1 MKIAVAS
8 DDRKTI
14 SHHFGRATG
23 FVIFEVENNSIIN
36 QEYRK
41 NIGKSTGECG
51 SCNHDVMIN
60 NIKDCDVLISYG
72 MGRRIYDDLTKDNI
86 QVVVTDE
93 ETVDAAVKRFIKKE
107 LENRL
112 DKLH

>member
-14 SHHFGRATG
+14 SHHFGRASG
-23 FVIFEVENNSIIN
+23 FEIFEIKNNRIFN
-36 QEYRK
+36 QVYRK
-41 NIGKSTGECG
+41 NIGKRTGECG
-51 SCNHDVMIN
+51 SCNHDVMITN
-60 NIKDCDVLISYG
+60 LKDCDVLICYG
-72 MGRRIYDDLTKDNI
+72 MGRRIYDDLTKNNI
-86 QVVVTDE
+86 QAVVTDE
-93 ETVDAAVKRFIKKE
+93 KTVDEAVKKFIKKE

>member
-14 SHHFGRATG
+14 SHHFGSASG
-23 FVIFEVENNSIIN
+23 FEIFEIRNNKIVN

-41 NIGKSTGECG
+41 NIGKNTGECG
-51 SCNHDVMIN
+51 SCDHDIMIE
-60 NIKDCDVLISYG
+60 NIRDCAIVISYG
-72 MGRRIYDDLTKDNI
+72 MGQRIYADLTKNNI
-86 QVVVTDE
+86 QAVVTDE
-93 ETVDAAVKRFIKKE
+93 ETVDAAVKRYMKKE

-112 DKLH
+112 NKLH

>member
-1 MKIAVAS
+1 MRIAVAS
-8 DDRKTI
+8 DDGKTI
-14 SHHFGRATG
+14 SHHFGRALG
-23 FVIFEVENNSIIN
+23 FQIFEIKNDRITN
-36 QEYRK
+36 QVYRK
-41 NIGKSTGECG
+41 NIGKSNGECG
-51 SCNHDVMIN
+51 SCNHDVIIY

-72 MGRRIYDDLTKDNI
+72 MGRRIYDDLTKNNI
-86 QVVVTDE
+86 QVVVSDE